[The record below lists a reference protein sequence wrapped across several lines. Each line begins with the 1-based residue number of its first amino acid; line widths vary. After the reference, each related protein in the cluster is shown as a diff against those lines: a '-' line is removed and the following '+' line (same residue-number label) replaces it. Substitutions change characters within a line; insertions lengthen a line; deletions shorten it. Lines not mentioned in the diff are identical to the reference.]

1 MTEPGWITFYTAARH
16 IHQRIGGSQ
25 AEAQMKLRRACGDGL
40 IRTMKAPYEN
50 EHTQLPFDI
59 WTRVAPREW
68 REREVDYDG
77 PDADGCKMVAMIH
90 EDDFRQWLT
99 KQQAD
104 APSLPR
110 SLVHKRANRSKRELA
125 KLVIADLWPHGIP
138 ELVTN
143 PELCKQVQERLPGYC
158 KENNLPRRQIS
169 DDTILRAAG
178 RKKQ

>member
-90 EDDFRQWLT
+90 EDDFRQWLNNT
-99 KQQAD
+99 IAG
-104 APSLPR
+104 APSPKKAR
-110 SLVHKRANRSKRELA
+110 SSRQVDLAREAINAACPDYEHLS
-125 KLVIADLWPHGIP
+125 
-138 ELVTN
+138 N
-143 PELCKQVQERLPGYC
+143 PQIEKQVNDWLKAQGRPPVKG
-158 KENNLPRRQIS
+158 
-169 DDTILRAAG
+169 DAILRATG
-178 RKKQ
+178 RRRG